1 MKRKFIPKLV
11 AVHYLIIVHSI
22 FQNRWEQ
29 LCYVAV
35 NGESSVDLK
44 MTNLI
49 MLTFDLVM
57 TENEFFG
64 SDLRNNLA
72 IFFGIPGDKVCVA
85 SSQTMSIFYRKS
97 KKVHETGRP
106 DEWTELILLFRRQRK
121 RKGEK
126 T

>member
-1 MKRKFIPKLV
+1 MRRKIIPKLI
-11 AVHYLIIVHSI
+11 AAHYLIILHCI
-22 FQNRWEQ
+22 YLLQNRWEQ
-29 LCYVAV
+29 LFYVAV

-72 IFFGIPGDKVCVA
+72 IFFGIPEDKVCV
-85 SSQTMSIFYRKS
+85 SSLSDSY
-97 KKVHETGRP
+97 
-106 DEWTELILLFRRQRK
+106 
-121 RKGEK
+121 
-126 T
+126 

>member
-11 AVHYLIIVHSI
+11 AVHYLIIVHCI

-57 TENEFFG
+57 TEN
-64 SDLRNNLA
+64 
-72 IFFGIPGDKVCVA
+72 
-85 SSQTMSIFYRKS
+85 
-97 KKVHETGRP
+97 
-106 DEWTELILLFRRQRK
+106 
-121 RKGEK
+121 
-126 T
+126 